1 MHRSPVV
8 HVLALCL
15 FLVGSAARGQTRHAG
30 SSELGGRTRQ
40 YFIAADEVDWTY
52 IPSRGDQALT
62 GAKDDFGTFAGSKGM
77 LDPNATTYRKT
88 LYREY
93 VDSSF
98 RTLKGRPDAWAHLG
112 NLGPLLRAEV
122 GDTIKVVFRNHA
134 TRPYSMHPH
143 GVFYRK
149 DSEGLGYLDGTT
161 GADRRDD
168 AVPPS
173 GTHVYLWTV
182 PERAG
187 PAHGDGSS
195 VFWSYHS
202 HVNEGK
208 DVNSGLRG
216 PIIITRR
223 GMARAD
229 GSPKDVDREFV
240 TEFALYDET
249 LSWFFPANVE
259 RLYGSTARFDSTSA
273 RVMEFH
279 HFFGINGYLEGNGPM
294 LTMREGDRVRW
305 YVFSG
310 LNEENSWDIHSP
322 HWHGQTLVASHMR
335 TDMLMLTPMM
345 SAIADM
351 IPDDPGIWLLHCHM
365 PGHYGAGMYTR
376 FTVLPSTRGRGGRTP
391 TRAGGAP

>member
-1 MHRSPVV
+1 
-8 HVLALCL
+8 
-15 FLVGSAARGQTRHAG
+15 
-30 SSELGGRTRQ
+30 
-40 YFIAADEVDWTY
+40 
-52 IPSRGDQALT
+52 
-62 GAKDDFGTFAGSKGM
+62 
-77 LDPNATTYRKT
+77 
-88 LYREY
+88 
-93 VDSSF
+93 
-98 RTLKGRPDAWAHLG
+98 
-112 NLGPLLRAEV
+112 
-122 GDTIKVVFRNHA
+122 
-134 TRPYSMHPH
+134 
-143 GVFYRK
+143 
-149 DSEGLGYLDGTT
+149 
-161 GADRRDD
+161 
-168 AVPPS
+168 
-173 GTHVYLWTV
+173 
-182 PERAG
+182 
-187 PAHGDGSS
+187 
-195 VFWSYHS
+195 
-202 HVNEGK
+202 
-208 DVNSGLRG
+208 
-216 PIIITRR
+216 
-223 GMARAD
+223 MARAD